1 MPHKIALKR
10 ILIADDHAVVR
21 MGLKQIILEGMIN
34 AEVDEA
40 SNGIDA
46 QQMAQKKL
54 YDVIVL
60 DISLPGKNGLDVLKQ
75 LIELNVPSKIL
86 ILSIYPEDQYGI
98 RVIKAGASGFLN
110 KDSAPNELVDAIY
123 TLLIGRKYV
132 TPIIAQQMAEHL
144 SGSNKLPHET
154 LSDREFQVMQL
165 LVTGKTVNE
174 IAGQFNLSSAT
185 INTYRAR
192 VLGKLNL
199 RNHAELTNY
208 AFNEGLIN
216 SKP

>member
-1 MPHKIALKR
+1 MPYRTKQKK

-21 MGLKQIILEGMIN
+21 KGLKQIILEGMLDV
-34 AEVDEA
+34 EVDEA
-40 SNGIDA
+40 ANGLEA
-46 QQMAQKKL
+46 QQMAQKNS

-75 LIELNVPSKIL
+75 LIELRTNSKIL

-110 KDSAPNELVDAIY
+110 KDSAPNELVDAIN

-132 TPIIAQQMAEHL
+132 TTKIAQQMAEQI
-144 SGSNKLPHET
+144 SAGSKQPHEM

-165 LVTGKTVNE
+165 LANGITVNE
-174 IAGQFNLSSAT
+174 IAEQLNLSAAT

-192 VLGKLNL
+192 VLNKLNL
-199 RNHAELTNY
+199 RNHAELARY
-208 AFNEGLIN
+208 VIDAGLA
-216 SKP
+216 SK

>member
-1 MPHKIALKR
+1 MSHRTALKK

-40 SNGIDA
+40 TNGIEA
-46 QQMAQKKL
+46 QQMASAKK

-75 LIELNVPSKIL
+75 LIDLEITTKIL

-123 TLLIGRKYV
+123 TLLVGRKYV
-132 TPIIAQQMAEHL
+132 TPKIAQQMAEHL
-144 SGSNKLPHET
+144 SDGNKLPHET

-165 LVTGKTVNE
+165 LATGKTVNE
-174 IAGQFNLSSAT
+174 IAAEFNLSAAT

-208 AFNEGLIN
+208 VHNEGLTT
-216 SKP
+216 SKS